1 MIDESWHAVVGRYFQ
16 KIRIELPPFAD
27 IHQPRGVGKVH
38 FLKRNCDFPSIR
50 CGPVVKIDHRTC
62 SIAALGQYS
71 GYRIECKGQL
81 GDF

>member
-1 MIDESWHAVVGRYFQ
+1 MRLLGDIFKKLGLNCPP
-16 KIRIELPPFAD
+16 LPIFT
-27 IHQPRGVGKVH
+27 QPRGVGKVH